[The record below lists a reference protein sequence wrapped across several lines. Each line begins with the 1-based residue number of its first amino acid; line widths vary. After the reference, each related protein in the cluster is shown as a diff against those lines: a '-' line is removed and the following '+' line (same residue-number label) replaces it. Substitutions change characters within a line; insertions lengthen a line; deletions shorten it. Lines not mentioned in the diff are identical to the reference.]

1 MRVLLPALLFGA
13 CDPAHTN
20 EPAVDARVVV
30 DTVAVQDAPFMCTP
44 IAPRVAPGA
53 ACLALMPGSL
63 QGDTPFG
70 RLDVGL
76 DYFGAG
82 DCITISNATIG
93 WTGSCGEQLRLTFGY
108 PVTSDPDGTHR
119 RVTQS
124 FDADARFELTP
135 PGMAMRVHT
144 TMIHVA
150 VTHWQEGTGTHDI
163 DITVN
168 VTDSKYAVAPWRV
181 HGTFCDWPY
190 YLC

>member
-1 MRVLLPALLFGA
+1 MLLAALLFGA
-13 CDPAHTN
+13 CDPAHPN
-20 EPAVDARVVV
+20 EPAVDAA
-30 DTVAVQDAPFMCTP
+30 VAVDAETTKDAPFMCAP
-44 IAPRVAPGA
+44 IAPRTTPGP
-53 ACLALMPGSL
+53 ACLALTPGAL

-70 RLDVGL
+70 RLDVAL

-82 DCITISNATIG
+82 DCITISQASIG
-93 WTGSCGEQLRLTFGY
+93 WTGACGEQLRLTFSY
-108 PVTSDPDGTHR
+108 PVTSDGAQR

-135 PGMAMRVHT
+135 PGMAMRHDTTAVH
-144 TMIHVA
+144 VD
-150 VTHWQEGTGTHDI
+150 VTKWQEGNGTHDI
-163 DITVN
+163 DITVS